1 MSSVRYFTPAFFAF
15 LRELQQNNN
24 RDWFAANRARFIAD
38 VEDPMLGFINDF
50 APVLRT
56 ISPAYIVD
64 RRRIGGSMYRIY
76 RDTRF
81 SEDKTP
87 FKTWLAARFEHEAR
101 RKVESVPG
109 FYLHLGIDHCFA
121 GGGVYH
127 VERPGLTRIRQRI
140 VDMPDEWRRAKAG
153 LEIQGEQLKRGP
165 AGFPLSHEHIDDLKR
180 QNLYM
185 LEKLSEADVVAE
197 GFMDRFTETC
207 VRAAPLIEFA
217 TKALGLRW

>member
-1 MSSVRYFTPAFFAF
+1 MRHFTPAFFTF
-15 LRELQQNNN
+15 LRDLNQNNN
-24 RDWFAANRARFIAD
+24 RDWFAANRDRYLAD
-38 VEDPMLGFINDF
+38 VEEPMLQFINDF
-50 APVLRT
+50 APLLRT

-64 RRRIGGSMYRIY
+64 RRKIGGSMYRIY

-87 FKTWLAARFEHEAR
+87 FKSWLAARFEHEAR
-101 RKVESVPG
+101 KKVESVPG

-140 VDMPDEWRRAKAG
+140 VGEPAEWRRAKAG

-165 AGFPLSHEHIDDLKR
+165 AGFPLAHEFIEDLKR
-180 QNLYM
+180 QQIYTLT
-185 LEKLSEADVVAE
+185 KLSEEDVVAE
-197 GFMDRFTETC
+197 GFLERFAEEC
-207 VRAAPLIEFA
+207 RRAAPLIEFQ
-217 TKALGLRW
+217 TKALGLRWT

>member
-1 MSSVRYFTPAFFAF
+1 MTLVRHFTPEFFSF
-15 LRELQQNNN
+15 LRDLNQHNTRE
-24 RDWFAANRARFIAD
+24 WFAANHERYLAH
-38 VEDPMLGFINDF
+38 VERPMLQFINDF
-50 APVLRT
+50 AAPLRS

-64 RRRIGGSMYRIY
+64 RRKIGGSMYRIY

-87 FKTWLAARFEHEAR
+87 FKTWQAARFEHEAR

-140 VDMPDEWRRAKAG
+140 VDEPDEWRRAKAG

-165 AGFPLSHEHIDDLKR
+165 AGFPLAHEHIDDLRR
-180 QNLYM
+180 QQMYM
-185 LEKLSEADVVAE
+185 LTELTEDEVVSE
-197 GFMDRFTETC
+197 GFIDRFTEVC
-207 VRAAPLIEFA
+207 RRAAPIIEFQ

>member
-1 MSSVRYFTPAFFAF
+1 MTPARHFTPAFFQF
-15 LRELQQNNN
+15 LRDLNRNNN
-24 RDWFAANRARFIAD
+24 RDWFAANRDRYLEA
-38 VEDPMLGFINDF
+38 VEQPMLAFINDF
-50 APVLRT
+50 APALRS

-140 VDMPDEWRRAKAG
+140 VDQPDEWRRAKAG
-153 LEIQGEQLKRGP
+153 LELHGEQLKRGP
-165 AGFPLSHEHIDDLKR
+165 AGFPLAHEHIDDLRR
-180 QNLYM
+180 QQIYM
-185 LEKLSEADVVAE
+185 LTQVSEEEVVSD
-197 GFMDRFTETC
+197 GFIDRFTEVC
-207 VRAAPLIEFA
+207 RRAAPIIEFQ

>member
-1 MSSVRYFTPAFFAF
+1 MSSARRFTPAFFAF
-15 LRELQQNNN
+15 LRDLHQNNN
-24 RDWFAANRARFIAD
+24 RDWFAANRDRFAAD
-38 VEDPMLGFINDF
+38 VEGPMLAYINDF
-50 APVLRT
+50 APALRS

-140 VDMPDEWRRAKAG
+140 VDLPGDWRRATAG

-165 AGFPLSHEHIDDLKR
+165 AGFPTTHEHLGDLRR
-180 QNLYM
+180 QQIYTLT
-185 LEKLSEADVVAE
+185 ELSEPDVVAE
-197 GFMDRFTETC
+197 GFLERFTEAC
-207 VRAAPLIEFA
+207 VRAAPLIEFQ

>member
-1 MSSVRYFTPAFFAF
+1 MSAVRHFTPVFFAF
-15 LRELQQNNN
+15 LRELDQNND

-38 VEDPMLGFINDF
+38 VEGPMLAFINDF
-50 APVLRT
+50 APILRS
-56 ISPAYIVD
+56 ISPAYVVD

-81 SEDKTP
+81 SEDKRP
-87 FKTWLAARFEHEAR
+87 FRTWVAARFEHEAR

-109 FYLHLGIDHCFA
+109 FYLRLGIDQCIA

-127 VERPGLTRIRQRI
+127 IERPGLTRVRQRI
-140 VDMPDEWRRAKAG
+140 IDLPDEWRRAKAG

-165 AGFPLSHEHIDDLKR
+165 AGFPASHEHIEDLKR
-180 QNLYM
+180 QQLYI
-185 LEKLSEADVVAE
+185 LTQLAEADVVAE
-197 GFMDRFTETC
+197 GFIDRFTETC
-207 VRAAPLIEFA
+207 LRAVPLIEFQ